1 MNFNNSLSMGT
12 DLTDFDHLRTLTE
25 HLLNP
30 NSNWVLR
37 LQWKASLEKWSVE
50 LLHIILRKSGLIAAK
65 LTEGN
70 QRHTLKAK
78 PLQDRSDLEKKNP
91 VAMRTS
97 SLVLKWTVLMQQ
109 PTVSLN

>member
-78 PLQDRSDLEKKNP
+78 PLQDRSDLEKKI
-91 VAMRTS
+91 
-97 SLVLKWTVLMQQ
+97 L
-109 PTVSLN
+109 